1 MAEAMTGP
9 AAIRQFLNRHGRR
22 LVVGLP
28 LVWLLVFFAL
38 PLVEVAQTSFT
49 EARRG
54 IPPFMPLWGFG
65 EDGFFTHFN
74 LENYGLL
81 VEYSRDYLK
90 PAGNSVRLAFFS
102 TLICLLFAYPMAW
115 WIARSSPGH
124 RATLL
129 VLVML
134 PFWTSSLLRI
144 YALIGLL
151 NPNGFVNII
160 LIQLG
165 LIDAPLR
172 MMQTDFSVYMGMVL
186 TYLPLMIL
194 PLYAVM
200 IRLDDDLIDAAADLG
215 ASRLAIFQ
223 TIILPLT
230 LPGIIAGSLLV
241 FIPAVGEFVI
251 PALLGGP
258 DQVMIGKVL
267 WTEFFRNRD
276 WPVASAIA
284 MLLLAILALPII
296 YARYQDGRETALD
309 RATAA
314 PAEDPAENLAE
325 NMPEDRGG
333 VTDSPAAGRPGA
345 IP

>member
-1 MAEAMTGP
+1 MAG
-9 AAIRQFLNRHGRR
+9 HGRR
-22 LVVGLP
+22 MLVALP
-28 LVWLLVFFAL
+28 LLWLLVFFLL

-49 EARRG
+49 TARRG
-54 IPPFMPLWGFG
+54 IPPFAPLWGFG
-65 EDGFFTHFN
+65 DEGFYTNFN

-81 VEYSRDYLK
+81 VDYWQDYIG
-90 PAGNSVRLAFFS
+90 PAANSLRLAFFS
-102 TLICLLFAYPMAW
+102 TLICLVFAYPMAW
-115 WIARSSPGH
+115 WIARSNPRR
-124 RATLL
+124 RAVLL

-151 NPNGFVNII
+151 NPNGFINSM
-160 LIQLG
+160 LLFLG
-165 LIDAPLR
+165 VIDTPLR
-172 MMQTDFSVYMGMVL
+172 MMQTDFSIYMGMLL

-200 IRLDDDLIDAAADLG
+200 IRLEDDILDAAADLG
-215 ASRLAIFQ
+215 ATRWDLFR
-223 TIILPLT
+223 TVVLPLT
-230 LPGIIAGSLLV
+230 IPGIIAGSLLV

-258 DQVMIGKVL
+258 EQVMIGKVL

-309 RATAA
+309 RAGGKEGTA
-314 PAEDPAENLAE
+314 
-325 NMPEDRGG
+325 
-333 VTDSPAAGRPGA
+333 
-345 IP
+345 

>member
-1 MAEAMTGP
+1 MAAV
-9 AAIRQFLNRHGRR
+9 RHFLTRHGRR
-22 LVVGLP
+22 LVVWLP
-28 LVWLLVFFAL
+28 LLWLVVFFAL

-49 EARRG
+49 EPRRG
-54 IPPFMPLWGFG
+54 IPPFAPLWGFG
-65 EDGFFTHFN
+65 EDGFFTNFN

-81 VEYSRDYLK
+81 VEYSQDYLR

-102 TLICLLFAYPMAW
+102 TLICLVFAYPMAW
-115 WIARSSPGH
+115 WIARSSPSH
-124 RATLL
+124 RAILL

-151 NPNGFVNII
+151 NTNGFINSM
-160 LIQLG
+160 LLQLG
-165 LIDAPLR
+165 LIEGPIR
-172 MMQTDFSVYMGMVL
+172 MMQTDFSIYMGMLL

-215 ASRLAIFQ
+215 ASRVEVFR
-223 TIILPLT
+223 TIVLPLT
-230 LPGIIAGSLLV
+230 VPGIIAGSLLV

-258 DQVMIGKVL
+258 EQVMIGKVL

-309 RATAA
+309 RA
-314 PAEDPAENLAE
+314 EDAG
-325 NMPEDRGG
+325 RGG
-333 VTDSPAAGRPGA
+333 AA
-345 IP
+345 

>member
-1 MAEAMTGP
+1 MVTA
-9 AAIRQFLNRHGRR
+9 RQWLSQHGRR
-22 LVVGLP
+22 LVV
-28 LVWLLVFFAL
+28 AL
-38 PLVEVAQTSFT
+38 PLLWLLIFFLLPLFEVAQTSFT
-49 EARRG
+49 TARRG
-54 IPPFMPLWGFG
+54 IPPFAPLWGFG
-65 EDGFFTHFN
+65 DDGFFTNFT

-81 VEYSRDYLK
+81 LDYWQDYIG
-90 PAGNSVRLAFFS
+90 PAGNSLRLAFVS
-102 TLICLLFAYPMAW
+102 TLICLVFAYPMAW
-115 WIARSSPGH
+115 WIARSNPRQ
-124 RATLL
+124 RAILL

-151 NPNGFVNII
+151 NPNGFINSM
-160 LIQLG
+160 LLFLG
-165 LIDAPLR
+165 VIDTPMR
-172 MMQTDFSVYMGMVL
+172 MMQTDFSIYMGMLL

-200 IRLDDDLIDAAADLG
+200 IRLDDDLLDAAADLG
-215 ASRLAIFQ
+215 ASRAGMFM

-258 DQVMIGKVL
+258 EQIMVGKVL

-284 MLLLAILALPII
+284 VLLLAILALPII

-309 RATAA
+309 KAA
-314 PAEDPAENLAE
+314 RQGD
-325 NMPEDRGG
+325 G
-333 VTDSPAAGRPGA
+333 
-345 IP
+345 

>member
-1 MAEAMTGP
+1 MVVA
-9 AAIRQFLNRHGRR
+9 RQWIARHGRR
-22 LVVGLP
+22 LVVALP
-28 LVWLLVFFAL
+28 LLWLLIFFLL

-49 EARRG
+49 TARRG
-54 IPPFMPLWGFG
+54 IPPFAPLWGFG
-65 EDGFFTHFN
+65 EDGFFTNFN

-81 VEYSRDYLK
+81 LDYWQDYIG
-90 PAGNSVRLAFFS
+90 PAGNSLRLAFFS
-102 TLICLLFAYPMAW
+102 TVFCLLFAYPMAW
-115 WIARSSPGH
+115 WIARSDPRQ
-124 RATLL
+124 RAVLL

-151 NPNGFVNII
+151 NPNGFINSM
-160 LIQLG
+160 LMFLG
-165 LIDAPLR
+165 VIDTPLR
-172 MMQTDFSVYMGMVL
+172 MMQTDFSIYMGMLL

-200 IRLDDDLIDAAADLG
+200 IRLEDDLLDAAADLG
-215 ASRLAIFQ
+215 ASRAGVFM
-223 TIILPLT
+223 TVILPLT
-230 LPGIIAGSLLV
+230 LPGIVAGSLLV

-258 DQVMIGKVL
+258 EQIMVGKVL

-309 RATAA
+309 RVEGRA
-314 PAEDPAENLAE
+314 
-325 NMPEDRGG
+325 GG
-333 VTDSPAAGRPGA
+333 QGDAS
-345 IP
+345 

>member
-1 MAEAMTGP
+1 MAAV
-9 AAIRQFLNRHGRR
+9 RHFLTRHGRR
-22 LVVGLP
+22 LVVWLP
-28 LVWLLVFFAL
+28 LLWLVVFFAL

-49 EARRG
+49 EPRRG
-54 IPPFMPLWGFG
+54 IPPFAPLWGFG
-65 EDGFFTHFN
+65 EDGFFTNFN

-81 VEYSRDYLK
+81 VEYWQDYLR

-102 TLICLLFAYPMAW
+102 TLICLVFAYPMAW
-115 WIARSSPGH
+115 WIARSSPSPQ
-124 RATLL
+124 AILL

-151 NPNGFVNII
+151 NTNGFINSM
-160 LIQLG
+160 LLQLG
-165 LIDAPLR
+165 LIEAPIR
-172 MMQTDFSVYMGMVL
+172 MMQTDFSIYMGMLL

-200 IRLDDDLIDAAADLG
+200 IRLDDDLLDAAADLG
-215 ASRLAIFQ
+215 ASRVEVFR
-223 TIILPLT
+223 TIVLPLT
-230 LPGIIAGSLLV
+230 VPGIIAGSLLV

-258 DQVMIGKVL
+258 EQVMIGKVL

-296 YARYQDGRETALD
+296 YARYQDGRVTALD
-309 RATAA
+309 RA
-314 PAEDPAENLAE
+314 EDAG
-325 NMPEDRGG
+325 RGG
-333 VTDSPAAGRPGA
+333 AA
-345 IP
+345 

>member
-1 MAEAMTGP
+1 MGQA
-9 AAIRQFLNRHGRR
+9 RQFMAKHGRR
-22 LVVGLP
+22 IVVALP
-28 LVWLLVFFAL
+28 LLWLLVFFLL

-49 EARRG
+49 TARRG
-54 IPPFMPLWGFG
+54 IPPFAPLWGYG
-65 EDGFFTHFN
+65 DEGFYTNFN

-81 VEYSRDYLK
+81 VDYWQDYIG
-90 PAGNSVRLAFFS
+90 PAANSLRLAFFS
-102 TLICLLFAYPMAW
+102 TLICLVFAYPMAW
-115 WIARSSPGH
+115 WIARSNPRQ
-124 RATLL
+124 RAVLL

-151 NPNGFVNII
+151 NPNGFINSM
-160 LIQLG
+160 LLFLG
-165 LIDAPLR
+165 VIDTPLR
-172 MMQTDFSVYMGMVL
+172 MMQTDFSIYMGMLL

-200 IRLDDDLIDAAADLG
+200 IRLEDDILDAAADLG
-215 ASRLAIFQ
+215 ATRWDLFR
-223 TIILPLT
+223 TIVLPLT
-230 LPGIIAGSLLV
+230 IPGIIAGSLLV

-258 DQVMIGKVL
+258 EQVMIGKVL

-309 RATAA
+309 RAGGKEGTA
-314 PAEDPAENLAE
+314 
-325 NMPEDRGG
+325 
-333 VTDSPAAGRPGA
+333 
-345 IP
+345 

>member
-1 MAEAMTGP
+1 MVVA
-9 AAIRQFLNRHGRR
+9 RQWIARHGRR
-22 LVVGLP
+22 LVGALP
-28 LVWLLVFFAL
+28 LLWLLIFFLL

-49 EARRG
+49 TARRG
-54 IPPFMPLWGFG
+54 IPPFAPLWGFG
-65 EDGFFTHFN
+65 EDGFFTNFN

-81 VEYSRDYLK
+81 LDYWQDYIG
-90 PAGNSVRLAFFS
+90 PAGNSLRLAFFS

-115 WIARSSPGH
+115 WIARSNPRR
-124 RATLL
+124 RAILL

-151 NPNGFVNII
+151 NPNGFINSM
-160 LIQLG
+160 LIFAG
-165 LIDAPLR
+165 VIDTPLR
-172 MMQTDFSVYMGMVL
+172 MMQTDFSIYMGMLL

-200 IRLDDDLIDAAADLG
+200 IRLEDDLLDAAADLG
-215 ASRLAIFQ
+215 ASRAGVFM
-223 TIILPLT
+223 TVILPLT
-230 LPGIIAGSLLV
+230 LPGIVAGSLLV

-258 DQVMIGKVL
+258 EQIMVGKVL

-309 RATAA
+309 RVEGRA
-314 PAEDPAENLAE
+314 
-325 NMPEDRGG
+325 GG
-333 VTDSPAAGRPGA
+333 QGDAS
-345 IP
+345 

>member
-1 MAEAMTGP
+1 MGQA
-9 AAIRQFLNRHGRR
+9 RQFMAKHGRR
-22 LVVGLP
+22 IVVALP
-28 LVWLLVFFAL
+28 LLWLLVFFLL

-49 EARRG
+49 TARRG
-54 IPPFMPLWGFG
+54 IPPFAPLWGYG
-65 EDGFFTHFN
+65 DEGFYTNFN

-81 VEYSRDYLK
+81 VDYWQDYIG
-90 PAGNSVRLAFFS
+90 PAANSLRLAFFS
-102 TLICLLFAYPMAW
+102 TLICLVFAYPMAW
-115 WIARSSPGH
+115 WIARSNPRQ
-124 RATLL
+124 RAVLL

-151 NPNGFVNII
+151 NPNGFINSM
-160 LIQLG
+160 LLFLG
-165 LIDAPLR
+165 VIDTPLR
-172 MMQTDFSVYMGMVL
+172 MMQTDFSIYMGMLL

-200 IRLDDDLIDAAADLG
+200 VRLEDDILDAAADLG
-215 ASRLAIFQ
+215 ATRWDLFR
-223 TIILPLT
+223 TVVLPLT
-230 LPGIIAGSLLV
+230 IPGIIAGSLLV

-258 DQVMIGKVL
+258 EQVMIGKVL

-309 RATAA
+309 RAGGKEGTA
-314 PAEDPAENLAE
+314 
-325 NMPEDRGG
+325 
-333 VTDSPAAGRPGA
+333 
-345 IP
+345 

>member
-1 MAEAMTGP
+1 MAAV
-9 AAIRQFLNRHGRR
+9 RQFLNRHGKR

-28 LVWLLVFFAL
+28 LAWLLLFFAL

-49 EARRG
+49 EPRRG
-54 IPPFMPLWGFG
+54 IPPFLPLWGFD
-65 EDGFFTHFN
+65 EDGFFTNFN

-81 VEYSRDYLK
+81 AQYSQDYLK
-90 PAGNSVRLAFFS
+90 PAGNSIRLAFFS

-115 WIARSSPGH
+115 RIARSSPSQ
-124 RATLL
+124 RAILL

-151 NPNGFVNII
+151 NPNGFINSM

-165 LIDAPLR
+165 LIEAPLR
-172 MMQTDFSVYMGMVL
+172 MMQTDFSIYMGMLL

-215 ASRLAIFQ
+215 ASRTEVFR
-223 TIILPLT
+223 TIVLPLT

-258 DQVMIGKVL
+258 EQVMIGKVL

-309 RATAA
+309 RADAS
-314 PAEDPAENLAE
+314 
-325 NMPEDRGG
+325 RGE
-333 VTDSPAAGRPGA
+333 TP
-345 IP
+345 

>member
-1 MAEAMTGP
+1 M
-9 AAIRQFLNRHGRR
+9 AAIRHFLTRHGRR
-22 LVVGLP
+22 LVVWLP
-28 LVWLLVFFAL
+28 LLWLVVFFAL

-49 EARRG
+49 EPRRG
-54 IPPFMPLWGFG
+54 IPPFAPLWGFG
-65 EDGFFTHFN
+65 EDGFFTNFN

-81 VEYSRDYLK
+81 VEYSQDYLR

-102 TLICLLFAYPMAW
+102 TLICLVFAYPMAW
-115 WIARSSPGH
+115 WIARSSPSH
-124 RATLL
+124 RAILL

-151 NPNGFVNII
+151 NTNGFINSM
-160 LIQLG
+160 LLQLG
-165 LIDAPLR
+165 LIEAPIR
-172 MMQTDFSVYMGMVL
+172 MMQTDFSIYMGMLL

-215 ASRLAIFQ
+215 ASRVEVFR
-223 TIILPLT
+223 TIVLPLT
-230 LPGIIAGSLLV
+230 VPGIIAGSLLV

-258 DQVMIGKVL
+258 EQVMIGKVL

-296 YARYQDGRETALD
+296 YARYQDGREMALD
-309 RATAA
+309 RA
-314 PAEDPAENLAE
+314 EDAG
-325 NMPEDRGG
+325 RGG
-333 VTDSPAAGRPGA
+333 AA
-345 IP
+345 

>member
-1 MAEAMTGP
+1 MAAV
-9 AAIRQFLNRHGRR
+9 RHFLTCHGRR
-22 LVVGLP
+22 LVVWIP
-28 LVWLLVFFAL
+28 LLWLVVFFAL

-49 EARRG
+49 EPRRG
-54 IPPFMPLWGFG
+54 IPPFAPLWGFG
-65 EDGFFTHFN
+65 EDGFFTNFN

-81 VEYSRDYLK
+81 VEYSQDYLR
-90 PAGNSVRLAFFS
+90 PATNSVRLAFFS
-102 TLICLLFAYPMAW
+102 TLICLVFAYPMAW
-115 WIARSSPGH
+115 WIARSSPSQ
-124 RATLL
+124 RAILL

-151 NPNGFVNII
+151 NTNGFINSM
-160 LIQLG
+160 LLQLG
-165 LIDAPLR
+165 LIEAPIR
-172 MMQTDFSVYMGMVL
+172 MMQTDFSIYMGMLL

-200 IRLDDDLIDAAADLG
+200 IRLDDDLLDAAADLG
-215 ASRLAIFQ
+215 ASRVEVFR
-223 TIILPLT
+223 TIVLPLT
-230 LPGIIAGSLLV
+230 VPGIIAGSLLV

-258 DQVMIGKVL
+258 EQVMIGKVL

-296 YARYQDGRETALD
+296 YARYQDGRKTALD
-309 RATAA
+309 RA
-314 PAEDPAENLAE
+314 EDAG
-325 NMPEDRGG
+325 RGG
-333 VTDSPAAGRPGA
+333 GA
-345 IP
+345 

>member
-1 MAEAMTGP
+1 MAAV
-9 AAIRQFLNRHGRR
+9 RHFLNRHGKR

-28 LVWLLVFFAL
+28 LAWLLLFFAL

-49 EARRG
+49 EPRRG
-54 IPPFMPLWGFG
+54 IPPFLPLWGFD

-81 VEYSRDYLK
+81 AQYSQDYLK
-90 PAGNSVRLAFFS
+90 PAVNSVRLAFIS

-115 WIARSSPGH
+115 WIARSSPSQ
-124 RATLL
+124 RAILL

-151 NPNGFVNII
+151 NPNGFINSM

-165 LIDAPLR
+165 LIEAPLR
-172 MMQTDFSVYMGMVL
+172 LMQTDFSIYMGMLL

-200 IRLDDDLIDAAADLG
+200 IRLDDDLIDAASDLG
-215 ASRLAIFQ
+215 ASRVQIFR
-223 TIILPLT
+223 TIVLPLT

-258 DQVMIGKVL
+258 EQVMIGKVL

-309 RATAA
+309 RAETT
-314 PAEDPAENLAE
+314 
-325 NMPEDRGG
+325 RGD
-333 VTDSPAAGRPGA
+333 VP
-345 IP
+345 

>member
-1 MAEAMTGP
+1 MAAV
-9 AAIRQFLNRHGRR
+9 RHFLTRHGRR
-22 LVVGLP
+22 LVVWLP
-28 LVWLLVFFAL
+28 LLWLVVFFAL

-49 EARRG
+49 EPRRG
-54 IPPFMPLWGFG
+54 IPPFAPLWGFG
-65 EDGFFTHFN
+65 EDGFFTNFN

-81 VEYSRDYLK
+81 VEYSQDYLR

-115 WIARSSPGH
+115 WIARSSPSH
-124 RATLL
+124 RAILL

-151 NPNGFVNII
+151 NTNGFINSM
-160 LIQLG
+160 LSQLG
-165 LIDAPLR
+165 LIEAPIR
-172 MMQTDFSVYMGMVL
+172 MMQTDFSIYMGMLL

-200 IRLDDDLIDAAADLG
+200 IRLDDDLLDAAADLG
-215 ASRLAIFQ
+215 ASRVEVFR
-223 TIILPLT
+223 TIVLPLT
-230 LPGIIAGSLLV
+230 VPGIIAGSLLV

-258 DQVMIGKVL
+258 EQVMIGKVL

-309 RATAA
+309 RA
-314 PAEDPAENLAE
+314 EDAG
-325 NMPEDRGG
+325 RGG
-333 VTDSPAAGRPGA
+333 AA
-345 IP
+345 

>member
-1 MAEAMTGP
+1 MGQA
-9 AAIRQFLNRHGRR
+9 RQFMAKHGRR
-22 LVVGLP
+22 IVVALP
-28 LVWLLVFFAL
+28 LLWLLVFFLL

-49 EARRG
+49 TARRG
-54 IPPFMPLWGFG
+54 IPPFAPLWGFG
-65 EDGFFTHFN
+65 DEGFYTNFN
-74 LENYGLL
+74 LENYGLI
-81 VEYSRDYLK
+81 VDYWQDYIG
-90 PAGNSVRLAFFS
+90 PAANSLRLAFFS
-102 TLICLLFAYPMAW
+102 TLICLVFAYPMAW
-115 WIARSSPGH
+115 WIARSNPRQ
-124 RATLL
+124 RAVLL

-151 NPNGFVNII
+151 NPNGFINSM
-160 LIQLG
+160 LLFLG
-165 LIDAPLR
+165 VIDTPLR
-172 MMQTDFSVYMGMVL
+172 MMQTDFSIYMGMLL

-200 IRLDDDLIDAAADLG
+200 IRLEDDILDAAADLG
-215 ASRLAIFQ
+215 ATRWDLFR
-223 TIILPLT
+223 TVVLPLT
-230 LPGIIAGSLLV
+230 IPGIIAGSLLV

-258 DQVMIGKVL
+258 EQVMIGKVL

-309 RATAA
+309 RAGGKEGTA
-314 PAEDPAENLAE
+314 
-325 NMPEDRGG
+325 
-333 VTDSPAAGRPGA
+333 
-345 IP
+345 

>member
-1 MAEAMTGP
+1 MAAV
-9 AAIRQFLNRHGRR
+9 RQFLNRHGKR

-28 LVWLLVFFAL
+28 LAWLLLFFAL

-49 EARRG
+49 EPRRG
-54 IPPFMPLWGFG
+54 IPPFLPLWGFD
-65 EDGFFTHFN
+65 EDGFFTNFN

-81 VEYSRDYLK
+81 AQYSQDYLK
-90 PAGNSVRLAFFS
+90 PAGNSIRLAFFS

-115 WIARSSPGH
+115 WIARSSPSQ
-124 RATLL
+124 RAILL

-151 NPNGFVNII
+151 NPNGFINSM

-165 LIDAPLR
+165 LIEAPLR
-172 MMQTDFSVYMGMVL
+172 MMQTDFSIYMGMLL

-215 ASRLAIFQ
+215 ASRTEVFR
-223 TIILPLT
+223 TIVLPLT

-258 DQVMIGKVL
+258 EQVMIGKVL

-309 RATAA
+309 RADAS
-314 PAEDPAENLAE
+314 
-325 NMPEDRGG
+325 RGE
-333 VTDSPAAGRPGA
+333 TP
-345 IP
+345 

>member
-1 MAEAMTGP
+1 MLPSTGL
-9 AAIRQFLNRHGRR
+9 RQFLNRHGRR

-28 LVWLLVFFAL
+28 LVWLLVFFAM

-49 EARRG
+49 EPRRG
-54 IPPFMPLWGFG
+54 IPPFQPLWEFR

-81 VEYSRDYLK
+81 VEYSRDYLI

-102 TLICLLFAYPMAW
+102 TLICLVFAYPMAW
-115 WIARSSPGH
+115 WIARATPAQ
-124 RATLL
+124 RAILL

-151 NPNGFVNII
+151 NPNGFVNAM

-165 LIDAPLR
+165 LIEVPLR
-172 MMQTDFSVYMGMVL
+172 MMQTDFSIYMGMLL

-215 ASRLAIFQ
+215 ASRLAIFR
-223 TIILPLT
+223 TIVLPLT

-284 MLLLAILALPII
+284 MLLLAMLALPII

-309 RATAA
+309 RAGT
-314 PAEDPAENLAE
+314 
-325 NMPEDRGG
+325 
-333 VTDSPAAGRPGA
+333 TGRDTP
-345 IP
+345 

>member
-1 MAEAMTGP
+1 MAAV
-9 AAIRQFLNRHGRR
+9 RQFLNRHGKR

-28 LVWLLVFFAL
+28 LAWLLLFFAL

-49 EARRG
+49 EPRRG
-54 IPPFMPLWGFG
+54 IPPFLPLWGFD
-65 EDGFFTHFN
+65 EDGFFTNFN

-81 VEYSRDYLK
+81 AQYSQDYLK
-90 PAGNSVRLAFFS
+90 PAGNSIRLAFFS

-115 WIARSSPGH
+115 WIARSSPSQ
-124 RATLL
+124 RAILL

-151 NPNGFVNII
+151 NPNGFINSM

-165 LIDAPLR
+165 LIEAPLR
-172 MMQTDFSVYMGMVL
+172 MMQTDFSIYMGMLL

-215 ASRLAIFQ
+215 ASRTEVFR
-223 TIILPLT
+223 TIVLPLT

-258 DQVMIGKVL
+258 EQVMIGKVL

-296 YARYQDGRETALD
+296 YVRYQDGRETALD
-309 RATAA
+309 RADAS
-314 PAEDPAENLAE
+314 
-325 NMPEDRGG
+325 RGE
-333 VTDSPAAGRPGA
+333 TP
-345 IP
+345 

>member
-1 MAEAMTGP
+1 MVTA
-9 AAIRQFLNRHGRR
+9 RQWLSQHGRR
-22 LVVGLP
+22 LVV
-28 LVWLLVFFAL
+28 AL
-38 PLVEVAQTSFT
+38 PLLWLLIFFLLPLFEVAQTSFT
-49 EARRG
+49 TARRG
-54 IPPFMPLWGFG
+54 IPPFAPLWGFAD
-65 EDGFFTHFN
+65 DGFFTNFT
-74 LENYGLL
+74 LDNYGLL
-81 VEYSRDYLK
+81 LDYWQDYIG
-90 PAGNSVRLAFFS
+90 PAGNSLRLAFVS
-102 TLICLLFAYPMAW
+102 TLICLVFAYPMAW
-115 WIARSSPGH
+115 WIARSHPRQ
-124 RATLL
+124 RAILL

-151 NPNGFVNII
+151 NPNGFINSM
-160 LIQLG
+160 LLFLG
-165 LIDAPLR
+165 VIDTPMR
-172 MMQTDFSVYMGMVL
+172 MMQTDFSIYMGMLL

-200 IRLDDDLIDAAADLG
+200 IRLDDDLLDAAADLG
-215 ASRLAIFQ
+215 ASRAGMFM

-258 DQVMIGKVL
+258 EQIMVGKVL

-284 MLLLAILALPII
+284 VLLLAILALPII

-309 RATAA
+309 KAA
-314 PAEDPAENLAE
+314 RQGD
-325 NMPEDRGG
+325 G
-333 VTDSPAAGRPGA
+333 
-345 IP
+345 

>member
-1 MAEAMTGP
+1 MV
-9 AAIRQFLNRHGRR
+9 AARQWLSRHGRR
-22 LVVGLP
+22 LVVALP
-28 LVWLLVFFAL
+28 LLWLLIFFLL

-49 EARRG
+49 TARRG
-54 IPPFMPLWGFG
+54 IPPFAPLWGFD
-65 EDGFFTHFN
+65 EDGFFTNFN

-81 VEYSRDYLK
+81 LDYWQDYIG
-90 PAGNSVRLAFFS
+90 PAGNSLRLAFFS
-102 TLICLLFAYPMAW
+102 TVICLLFAYPMAW
-115 WIARSSPGH
+115 WIARSDPRQ
-124 RATLL
+124 RAILL

-151 NPNGFVNII
+151 NPNGFINSM
-160 LIQLG
+160 LIFLG
-165 LIDAPLR
+165 VIDAPLR
-172 MMQTDFSVYMGMVL
+172 MMQTDFSIYMGMLL

-200 IRLDDDLIDAAADLG
+200 IRLEDDLLDAAADLG
-215 ASRLAIFQ
+215 ASRAGVFL
-223 TIILPLT
+223 TIVLPLT

-258 DQVMIGKVL
+258 EQIMVGKVL

-309 RATAA
+309 RADG
-314 PAEDPAENLAE
+314 P
-325 NMPEDRGG
+325 GG
-333 VTDSPAAGRPGA
+333 AS
-345 IP
+345 